1 MPGSGSISCFFTD
14 CFLPLLDFS
23 GAGDLVISCSGLKG
37 CDWLRELIMVSQM
50 TALDKDDESGDG

>member
-1 MPGSGSISCFFTD
+1 MPGSKSISCFFTS

-23 GAGDLVISCSGLKG
+23 GVGDLVINCSGLKG